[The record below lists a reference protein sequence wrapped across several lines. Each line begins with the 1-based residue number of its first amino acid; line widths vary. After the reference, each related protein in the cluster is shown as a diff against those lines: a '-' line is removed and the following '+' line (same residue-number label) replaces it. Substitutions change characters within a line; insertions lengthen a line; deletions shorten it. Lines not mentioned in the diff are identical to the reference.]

1 MEFVGFPISNA
12 LVESHEVMLFYE
24 MFIPKSTRK
33 ITIFWKSVKR
43 DDDAERKG

>member
-1 MEFVGFPISNA
+1 MELVGFHISNA

-24 MFIPKSTRK
+24 MFIPKRTRK

-43 DDDAERKG
+43 DDNVDRKG